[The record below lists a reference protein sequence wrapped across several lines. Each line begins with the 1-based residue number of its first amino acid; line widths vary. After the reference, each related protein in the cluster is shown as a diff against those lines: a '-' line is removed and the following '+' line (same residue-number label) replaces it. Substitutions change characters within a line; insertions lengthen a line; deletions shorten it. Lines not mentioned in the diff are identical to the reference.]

1 MSASHSNSTVASYEP
16 PADLD
21 RLQRRGWIVGAVGVA
36 ACLAGWALN
45 PIQFFQSYLV
55 AWLFWLGI
63 AVGSLAVLMLQYL
76 TGGRWGLMIRRT
88 LEAATR
94 TLPAL
99 GVLFLPIVF
108 GMQTIFPWARPEAAT
123 DELIRQKAAYLN
135 PTSFTLRG
143 FLYLAIWALFAFIL
157 SWLSLKQDRTAEPG
171 LSRRMQMVAAPGLA
185 IYCLLATFASVDW
198 LMSLDPHWYSSVFGV
213 YFIVGQ
219 GLSALAFLI
228 VMAVYLSQ
236 REPMGAVFRPL
247 QFHDYGKLML
257 AFVMLWAYIA
267 LSQLLIIWSAN
278 LPEEVGWYLERS
290 HGIWKYVS
298 ILLALFHFFLPFVL
312 LLSRDLKRDAKRLSR
327 VAILVLCMRFVDLYW
342 LAAPSFGHEGLSF
355 HWLDLA
361 TVLAVGGV
369 WFALFTGQL
378 RRRPLLPI
386 NDPLLEE
393 ALADD

>member
-1 MSASHSNSTVASYEP
+1 MSAPHSNSAVASYEP
-16 PADLD
+16 PDDLA
-21 RLQRRGWIVGAVGVA
+21 RLQRRGWIFGAVGVV
-36 ACLAGWALN
+36 ACLAGWVLDA
-45 PIQFFQSYLV
+45 PQFFQSYLV

-63 AVGSLAVLMLQYL
+63 AMGSLAVLMLQYL
-76 TGGRWGLMIRRT
+76 TGGRWGLIVRRT
-88 LEAATR
+88 LGAATR

-99 GVLFLPIVF
+99 AILFLPVVL
-108 GMQTIFPWARPEAAT
+108 GMQALYSWARPEAAA
-123 DELIRQKAAYLN
+123 DEMIQQKAAYLN
-135 PTSFTLRG
+135 PMGFTLRG

-157 SWLSLKQDRTAEPG
+157 SWLSLKQDRTGDPA
-171 LSRRMQMVAAPGLA
+171 LLQRMKLVAAPGLA

-236 REPMGAVFRPL
+236 REPMEAVFRPL
-247 QFHDYGKLML
+247 YFHDYGKLML

-290 HGIWKYVS
+290 HGVWKYVS

-327 VAILVLCMRFVDLYW
+327 VAILVLFMRFIDLFW

-369 WFALFTGQL
+369 WFALFIGQL
-378 RRRPLLPI
+378 RRHPLLPI
-386 NDPLLEE
+386 NDPFLEE

>member
-1 MSASHSNSTVASYEP
+1 
-16 PADLD
+16 
-21 RLQRRGWIVGAVGVA
+21 
-36 ACLAGWALN
+36 
-45 PIQFFQSYLV
+45 
-55 AWLFWLGI
+55 
-63 AVGSLAVLMLQYL
+63 
-76 TGGRWGLMIRRT
+76 
-88 LEAATR
+88 
-94 TLPAL
+94 
-99 GVLFLPIVF
+99 
-108 GMQTIFPWARPEAAT
+108 
-123 DELIRQKAAYLN
+123 QKAAYLN

-143 FLYLAIWALFAFIL
+143 ILYLAIWALFAFIL

-219 GLSALAFLI
+219 GLSAMAFLI

-267 LSQLLIIWSAN
+267 FSQLLIIWSAN

-290 HGIWKYVS
+290 YGAWKYVA
-298 ILLALFHFFLPFVL
+298 ILLALFHFLLPFVL
-312 LLSRDLKRDAKRLSR
+312 LLSRDLKRDARRLSR

-342 LAAPSFGHEGLSF
+342 LAAPSFGHEGLLF